1 MTATALRTAQQIA
14 DELTANHESC
24 YRTTDRGVGV
34 TFDSV
39 AWQDLFEQITTC
51 PEVDIDASERW
62 ANEGGGEFDAI
73 LRTGERLTWSDG
85 ADGYVVR

>member
-34 TFDSV
+34 TYDSV
-39 AWQDLFEQITTC
+39 AWQDLFEKTLDY
-51 PEVDIDASERW
+51 PEVDLDATPTDDS
-62 ANEGGGEFDAI
+62 FDVV
-73 LRTGERLTWSDG
+73 LHTGERLTWSDS